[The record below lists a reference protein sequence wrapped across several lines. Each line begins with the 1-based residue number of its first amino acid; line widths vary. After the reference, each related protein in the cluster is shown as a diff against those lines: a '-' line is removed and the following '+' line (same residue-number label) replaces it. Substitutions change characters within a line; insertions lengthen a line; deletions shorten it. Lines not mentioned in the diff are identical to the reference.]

1 VAVSGGGE
9 HLKLRGREERVER
22 LEIKDGEGCCGG
34 SSPRG
39 GGCGGGG
46 FDSGTVDDKLQ
57 HTQERGGRGLAVAA
71 RERAEP
77 GHGRATLQ
85 LRTGERGS
93 STCGTSAMV
102 PGGAAKFDS
111 ISNFKRIQILSKFD
125 RSKKDLFELKILK

>member
-1 VAVSGGGE
+1 V
-9 HLKLRGREERVER
+9 RR
-22 LEIKDGEGCCGG
+22 LEIEDGEGCRGG

-46 FDSGTVDDKLQ
+46 FDSGTVDGKLQ

-71 RERAEP
+71 CERAEP
-77 GHGRATLQ
+77 GHGRAALQ

-93 STCGTSAMV
+93 SATV

-111 ISNFKRIQILSKFD
+111 ISNFKWIQILSKFD
-125 RSKKDLFELKILK
+125 